1 MYIQTGDLVQVIAG
15 KNKGQTGRVTRVDR
29 SRNRVVVGGLNLV
42 TRNQKPNQISEGGR
56 IQKEASIHASNVR
69 LYSEA
74 DGRGWRVGARFVG
87 QGGALFSSSDDAAKS
102 FAEAPAK
109 INKVRVFLKQGGEV
123 SLVPAPV
130 RGEA

>member
-42 TRNQKPNQISEGGR
+42 TRNQKPNQSSEGGR

-87 QGGALFSSSDDAAKS
+87 KGGELFSSSDDAAKS